1 MNLRRLAVLLLIV
14 ALAVPFSAGF
24 RPLEEKVLV
33 IGHAESTDSL
43 DPARGYT
50 QTTGFVNHVTYETLV
65 TFPDEDASEII
76 PQLATEW
83 SVSEDG
89 LTYTFKLLE
98 DVVFSSGNPLTADDV
113 VFSFNRLKNI
123 KGNPAFLADSI
134 ASVEAVDTY
143 TVAITLHQ
151 VDPSFLANLPNN
163 NAFNVADSKLIK
175 ENGGLTPKTR
185 PRSTGRSVPE
195 PDVGGHRPVYAREMG
210 AAGRDRAGPQS
221 QLARGTALFRPD
233 HRHQYRRAGHP
244 EDRAGSWGY
253 RSRARSDQRSDR
265 RIGEQSGNSDCPQR
279 GAHPSLP
286 ADEPQSGHRRPCV
299 RPAGRAG
306 DPLRARL

>member
-1 MNLRRLAVLLLIV
+1 
-14 ALAVPFSAGF
+14 
-24 RPLEEKVLV
+24 
-33 IGHAESTDSL
+33 SL

-50 QTTGFVNHVTYETLV
+50 QTTGFVNHATYETLV

-76 PQLATEW
+76 PMLATEW

-113 VFSFNRLKNI
+113 VFSFMRLKNI

-163 NAFNVADSKLIK
+163 NAFSISDSKLIK
-175 ENGGLTPKTR
+175 ENGGT
-185 PRSTGRSVPE
+185 
-195 PDVGGHRPVYAREMG
+195 DA
-210 AAGRDRAGPQS
+210 
-221 QLARGTALFRPD
+221 
-233 HRHQYRRAGHP
+233 
-244 EDRAGSWGY
+244 ED
-253 RSRARSDQRSDR
+253 
-265 RIGEQSGNSDCPQR
+265 
-279 GAHPSLP
+279 
-286 ADEPQSGHRRPCV
+286 
-299 RPAGRAG
+299 
-306 DPLRARL
+306 